1 MKLMKIHTHLSVLS
15 LFIAAGVFLSACSND
30 HQETEVPT
38 KTSVP
43 VTVASAGRQLNN
55 TIHASGRIE
64 SQQTAVI
71 STRVMGFVTS
81 IPVKAGDHVKKGQL
95 LATIS
100 SDDIHA
106 KKAQAQAMVGE
117 AEAALKD
124 AQKDQERFAEL
135 YKQNSASAKEFE
147 NATLHYNSVKAKAE
161 AARQMQK
168 EAEAMLVY
176 TNLTAPFAGVI
187 TQKHLNAGSMA
198 NPGMPILVLEQAE
211 GYKAS
216 ISVSENDI
224 AKIVEGA
231 DAEILIKSS
240 GRSIKAKVSEVS
252 PSSQFSGGQ
261 YLITVNIPDTEKSGL
276 YSGMYVNVAIASSSK
291 ANDTDDIVLV
301 PTSSLVHKDQLTGLY
316 TISEGETALLRWVKL
331 GKTYGN
337 NVEVLSGL
345 SPKEKF
351 ILTSDGKLYNGAP
364 VTIQKAVANAE

>member
-1 MKLMKIHTHLSVLS
+1 MKIHTHLSVLS
-15 LFIAAGVFLSACSND
+15 LFIAAGFFLSACSND
-30 HQETEVPT
+30 HQETEVST
-38 KTSVP
+38 QTSVP

-55 TIHASGRIE
+55 TIQASGRIE

-124 AQKDQERFAEL
+124 AQRDQERFAEL

-168 EAEAMLVY
+168 EAESMLAY

-224 AKIVEGA
+224 AKIIEGA

-261 YLITVNIPDTEKSGL
+261 YLITVNIPDTEKKGL

-291 ANDTDDIVLV
+291 ASDTDNMVLV

-316 TISEGETALLRWVKL
+316 TISENETALLRWVKL

-351 ILTSDGKLYNGAP
+351 ILTSDGKLYNGVP
-364 VTIQKAVANAE
+364 VTIQKTVANAE